1 MFVAALAT
9 SCQQTQPLLASGCVT
24 VQRDVGT
31 SADHLPDEAISLLA
45 ETLAAPAN
53 GHHTPPPAAPTAPPD
68 PAPARKPR
76 RRHLVLD
83 ISIVVGVFVVYVLS
97 LVGYHWLT
105 TAPGPLPEPDV
116 NTSDGTVV
124 LMRFEQLHTVAN
136 RLDVKVL
143 VLPDDSMINKRLN
156 VLNTDTSVRIFPQN
170 DLGDLQYPVG
180 KLPAQVATTIEA
192 HGNPSDWPF
201 DSYKTDIIQADVL
214 VGSGENRQLKPGR
227 VEVTGSLDGWDIAAN
242 RVARNPSDPDRP
254 DNVVITLHRAKGPL
268 VFDLGICLVLITLP
282 TLALFV
288 AIQMLT
294 GRRQFL
300 PPFSTWY
307 AAMLF
312 AVVPLRNILPGTPP
326 AGAWIDQAVVIWVLI
341 ALATALVLYICAWYR
356 HSS

>member
-1 MFVAALAT
+1 M
-9 SCQQTQPLLASGCVT
+9 
-24 VQRDVGT
+24 
-31 SADHLPDEAISLLA
+31 A
-45 ETLAAPAN
+45 ESLAAPAN
-53 GHHTPPPAAPTAPPD
+53 GQGRP
-68 PAPARKPR
+68 RKPR

-83 ISIVVGVFVVYVLS
+83 VSIIVGVVVVYAFS
-97 LVGYHWLT
+97 LFGYHWLAS
-105 TAPGPLPEPDV
+105 APGPLAEPDV
-116 NTSDGTVV
+116 NTAEGTVV
-124 LMRFEQLHTVAN
+124 LVRFEQLHAVQN

-143 VLPDDSMINKRLN
+143 VMPDDSMINKRLN
-156 VLNTDTSVRIFPQN
+156 VLNTDTSVRFFPQN

-192 HGNPSDWPF
+192 HGEPGDWPF
-201 DSYKTDIIQADVL
+201 DSYRTDAIQADVL
-214 VGSGENRQLKPGR
+214 VGTGDGRQYKPAR
-227 VEVTGSLDGWDIAAN
+227 VEVTGSLEGWDISVR
-242 RVARNPSDPDRP
+242 RVGRDSRDSDRP
-254 DNVVITLHRAKGPL
+254 DNVVVTLQRAKGPL

-341 ALATALVLYICAWYR
+341 ALATALVLYIAAWYR
-356 HSS
+356 HST

>member
-1 MFVAALAT
+1 VAAP
-9 SCQQTQPLLASGCVT
+9 QTQKPE
-24 VQRDVGT
+24 QK
-31 SADHLPDEAISLLA
+31 PE
-45 ETLAAPAN
+45 
-53 GHHTPPPAAPTAPPD
+53 
-68 PAPARKPR
+68 RKPR
-76 RRHLVLD
+76 RRHLLLD
-83 ISIVVGVFVVYVLS
+83 ISIIVGVAVVYALS
-97 LVGYHWLT
+97 LLGYHWLAST
-105 TAPGPLPEPDV
+105 PGPLPDPEV
-116 NTSDGTVV
+116 GTADGTVV
-124 LMRFEQLHTVAN
+124 LVRIEQLHPVEH

-143 VLPDDSMINKRLN
+143 VMPDDSMINKRLN

-192 HGNPSDWPF
+192 HGDPGDWPF
-201 DSYKTDIIQADVL
+201 DSYKTDTIQADVL
-214 VGSGENRQLKPGR
+214 VGAGENREYKPGR
-227 VEVTGSLDGWDIAAN
+227 VEVTGSLDGWDIAAT

-254 DNVVITLHRAKGPL
+254 DNVIITLHRAKGPL

-300 PPFSTWY
+300 PPFATWY

-326 AGAWIDQAVVIWVLI
+326 AGSWIDQAVVIWVLI
-341 ALATALVLYICAWYR
+341 ALATALVLYIMAWYR

>member
-1 MFVAALAT
+1 
-9 SCQQTQPLLASGCVT
+9 VT
-24 VQRDVGT
+24 VQKDLAA
-31 SADHLPDEAISLLA
+31 SAGYPAGEAKSEFDLA
-45 ETLAAPAN
+45 ATLAAPTN
-53 GHHTPPPAAPTAPPD
+53 GHDVLPATPEAAPPATPPATKSG
-68 PAPARKPR
+68 RKPR

-83 ISIVVGVFVVYVLS
+83 VSIIAGVVVVYVLS
-97 LVGYHWLT
+97 LLGYHWLA

-116 NTSDGTVV
+116 NTADGTVV

-143 VLPDDSMINKRLN
+143 VMPDDSMINKRLN

-192 HGNPSDWPF
+192 HGDPSDWPF
-201 DSYKTDIIQADVL
+201 DSYKTDVVQADVL
-214 VGSGENRQLKPGR
+214 VGSGENREYKPGR
-227 VEVTGSLDGWDIAAN
+227 VEVTGSLDGWDIAAT

-268 VFDLGICLVLITLP
+268 VFDLGICLVLLTLP

-326 AGAWIDQAVVIWVLI
+326 AGSWIDQAVVIWVLI
-341 ALATALVLYICAWYR
+341 ALATALVLYIMAWYR
-356 HSS
+356 HAG

>member
-1 MFVAALAT
+1 VGYRPGKVSSELDLAG
-9 SCQQTQPLLASGCVT
+9 SLAVPASGSDA
-24 VQRDVGT
+24 VQDAGQTDPR
-31 SADHLPDEAISLLA
+31 
-45 ETLAAPAN
+45 
-53 GHHTPPPAAPTAPPD
+53 
-68 PAPARKPR
+68 PAPSAPQSERKPR

-83 ISIVVGVFVVYVLS
+83 VSIIAGVVVIYLLS
-97 LVGYHWLT
+97 LLGYHYLA
-105 TAPGPLPEPDV
+105 TAPAPLPAPELG
-116 NTSDGTVV
+116 TADGTVV
-124 LMRFEQLHTVAN
+124 LVRLEQLHPVEH

-143 VLPDDSMINKRLN
+143 VMPVDSTVDKRLN
-156 VLNTDTSVRIFPQN
+156 VLTTDTSVRLFPHN

-180 KLPAQVATTIEA
+180 KSPAQVATNIEA
-192 HGNPSDWPF
+192 HGEPGDWPF
-201 DSYKTDIIQADVL
+201 DTYKTDTIQADVL
-214 VGSGENRQLKPGR
+214 LGVGDNRQYKPAR
-227 VEVTGSLDGWDIAAN
+227 VEVTGLLEGWDLSVT
-242 RVARNPSDPDRP
+242 RVGRDADDTERPDNRP
-254 DNVVITLHRAKGPL
+254 DNVVVTLQRAKGPL

-341 ALATALVLYICAWYR
+341 ALATALVLYIAAWYR
-356 HSS
+356 HSN

>member
-1 MFVAALAT
+1 VLDVSIIVGVVVVYAL
-9 SCQQTQPLLASGCVT
+9 
-24 VQRDVGT
+24 
-31 SADHLPDEAISLLA
+31 SLL
-45 ETLAAPAN
+45 
-53 GHHTPPPAAPTAPPD
+53 
-68 PAPARKPR
+68 
-76 RRHLVLD
+76 
-83 ISIVVGVFVVYVLS
+83 
-97 LVGYHWLT
+97 GYHWLA

-116 NTSDGTVV
+116 NTADGTVV
-124 LMRFEQLHTVAN
+124 LVRFEQLHSVQN

-143 VLPDDSMINKRLN
+143 VMPDDSLLNKRLN
-156 VLNTDTSVRIFPQN
+156 VLDTDTSVRFFPQN

-192 HGNPSDWPF
+192 HGDPGDWPF
-201 DSYKTDIIQADVL
+201 DSYKTDTIQADVL
-214 VGSGENRQLKPGR
+214 VGSGENRQYKPGR
-227 VEVTGSLDGWDIAAN
+227 VEVTGTLEGWDIAVT
-242 RVARNPSDPDRP
+242 RVVRRNSQDLGRP
-254 DNVVITLHRAKGPL
+254 DDVIVTLQRAKGPL

-341 ALATALVLYICAWYR
+341 ALATALVLYIAAWYR

>member
-1 MFVAALAT
+1 MT
-9 SCQQTQPLLASGCVT
+9 I
-24 VQRDVGT
+24 QRDEEIT
-31 SADHLPDEAISLLA
+31 RLA
-45 ETLAAPAN
+45 EALAAPAN
-53 GHHTPPPAAPTAPPD
+53 GQRRP
-68 PAPARKPR
+68 RKPR

-83 ISIVVGVFVVYVLS
+83 VSIIVGVVVVYTLS
-97 LVGYHWLT
+97 LFGYHWLAS
-105 TAPGPLPEPDV
+105 APGPLPEPDV
-116 NTSDGTVV
+116 NTAEGTVV
-124 LMRFEQLHTVAN
+124 LVRFEQLHAVQN

-143 VLPDDSMINKRLN
+143 VMPDDSLISKRLN
-156 VLNTDTSVRIFPQN
+156 VLNTDTSVRFFPQN

-192 HGNPSDWPF
+192 HGDPGDWPF
-201 DSYKTDIIQADVL
+201 DSYRTDTIQADVL
-214 VGSGENRQLKPGR
+214 VGTGDNRQYKPAR
-227 VEVTGSLDGWDIAAN
+227 VEVTGSLEGWDISVR
-242 RVARNPSDPDRP
+242 RVGRDSRDSDRP
-254 DNVVITLHRAKGPL
+254 DNVVLTLQRAKGPL

-326 AGAWIDQAVVIWVLI
+326 AGSWIDQAVVIWVLI
-341 ALATALVLYICAWYR
+341 ALATALVLYIAAWYR